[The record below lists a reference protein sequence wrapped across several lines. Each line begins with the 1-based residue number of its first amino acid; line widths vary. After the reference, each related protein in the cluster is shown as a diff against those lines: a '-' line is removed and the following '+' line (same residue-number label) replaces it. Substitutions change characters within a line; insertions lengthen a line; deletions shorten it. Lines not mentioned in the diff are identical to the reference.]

1 MALPQSRFF
10 EEKSIMI
17 SSIENIC
24 AKYKDKIE
32 KVWHG
37 LSIDN
42 ITLLSDEL
50 LNCWLKR
57 NTVFICGNGG
67 SSANAN
73 HLAND
78 LIYGINPSGR
88 GMNVHSL
95 CANSAINLCLA
106 NDVGYE
112 NVFSHQLRSLGK
124 EGDLLLVFS
133 GSGNSANVIKAI
145 NEAKTLGITSYAM
158 LGFDGGEC
166 LKLAD
171 NTIHFKINDMQI
183 SEDFQMIIGH
193 IIAKEL
199 MKRISE
205 IK

>member
-1 MALPQSRFF
+1 M
-10 EEKSIMI
+10 KISIKNPVL
-17 SSIENIC
+17 E
-24 AKYKDKIE
+24 Y
-32 KVWHG
+32 
-37 LSIDN
+37 
-42 ITLLSDEL
+42 
-50 LNCWLKR
+50 KR
-57 NTVFICGNGG
+57 NLENVWNSVNIDDIEALSLDLFNAWLNRSNVFLCGNGG

-124 EGDLLLVFS
+124 EGDLLIVFS
-133 GSGNSANVIKAI
+133 GSGNSPNVAQAI

-158 LGFDGGEC
+158 LGFDGGKC
-166 LKLAD
+166 LKIAD
-171 NTIHFKINDMQI
+171 KTIHFKINDMQI

-193 IIAKEL
+193 ILMKEL

-205 IK
+205 I

>member
-1 MALPQSRFF
+1 M
-10 EEKSIMI
+10 SI
-17 SSIENIC
+17 SIESSVSE
-24 AKYKDKIE
+24 YKQNLDNVWNTLIIDDIE
-32 KVWHG
+32 RLSLG
-37 LSIDN
+37 LFN
-42 ITLLSDEL
+42 AW
-50 LNCWLKR
+50 LNR
-57 NTVFICGNGG
+57 NNVFLCGNGG

-106 NDVGYE
+106 NDIGYE

-124 EGDLLLVFS
+124 EGDVLIVFS
-133 GSGNSANVIKAI
+133 GSGNSPNIVKALD
-145 NEAKTLGITSYAM
+145 ETKTLGITSYAM
-158 LGFDGGEC
+158 LGFDGGKC

-193 IIAKEL
+193 ILMKEL
-199 MKRISE
+199 TKRISE
-205 IK
+205 IQ

>member
-1 MALPQSRFF
+1 M
-10 EEKSIMI
+10 SI
-17 SSIENIC
+17 SIESSVTE
-24 AKYKDKIE
+24 YKQSLDIVWNSLKIDDIE
-32 KVWHG
+32 LMSLG
-37 LSIDN
+37 LFN
-42 ITLLSDEL
+42 AW
-50 LNCWLKR
+50 LNR
-57 NTVFICGNGG
+57 NNVFLCGNGG

-112 NVFSHQLRSLGK
+112 NIFSHQLRSLGK

-133 GSGNSANVIKAI
+133 GSGNSPNVIKAI

-171 NTIHFKINDMQI
+171 NIIHFKINDMQI

>member
-1 MALPQSRFF
+1 M
-10 EEKSIMI
+10 SI
-17 SSIENIC
+17 SIESSVTE
-24 AKYKDKIE
+24 YKQSLDIVWNSLKIDDIE
-32 KVWHG
+32 
-37 LSIDN
+37 
-42 ITLLSDEL
+42 LLSL
-50 LNCWLKR
+50 GLFNAWLNR
-57 NTVFICGNGG
+57 NNVFICGNGG

-133 GSGNSANVIKAI
+133 GSGNSPNVIKAI

>member
-1 MALPQSRFF
+1 M
-10 EEKSIMI
+10 KSL
-17 SSIENIC
+17 
-24 AKYKDKIE
+24 IE
-32 KVWHG
+32 KEVQEYRKGLDDVWNS
-37 LSIDN
+37 LNIVNVNLLIIDLFN
-42 ITLLSDEL
+42 AWK
-50 LNCWLKR
+50 NR

-133 GSGNSANVIKAI
+133 GSGNSPNVINAI

-158 LGFDGGEC
+158 LGFDGGQC
-166 LKLAD
+166 LQLAD
-171 NTIHFKINDMQI
+171 HTIHFKANDMQI
-183 SEDFQMIIGH
+183 SEDFQMIVGH
-193 IIAKEL
+193 IVAKHL
-199 MKRISE
+199 TKIISE

>member
-1 MALPQSRFF
+1 M
-10 EEKSIMI
+10 SI
-17 SSIENIC
+17 SIESSVTE
-24 AKYKDKIE
+24 YKQNLDNVWNSLKIDDIE
-32 KVWHG
+32 SLSRG
-37 LSIDN
+37 LFN
-42 ITLLSDEL
+42 AW
-50 LNCWLKR
+50 LNR
-57 NTVFICGNGG
+57 SNVFLCGNGG

-78 LIYGINPSGR
+78 LVYGINPNGI

-124 EGDLLLVFS
+124 NGDVLIVFS
-133 GSGNSANVIKAI
+133 GSGNSPNIVKALH
-145 NEAKTLGITSYAM
+145 EAKTLGITSYAM

-193 IIAKEL
+193 ILMKEL
-199 MKRISE
+199 TKRISE

>member
-1 MALPQSRFF
+1 M
-10 EEKSIMI
+10 KSL
-17 SSIENIC
+17 
-24 AKYKDKIE
+24 IE
-32 KVWHG
+32 KEVQEYRKGLDDVWNS
-37 LSIDN
+37 LNIVNVNLLIIDLFN
-42 ITLLSDEL
+42 AWK
-50 LNCWLKR
+50 NR

-124 EGDLLLVFS
+124 EGDALLVFS
-133 GSGNSANVIKAI
+133 GSGNSPNVIKAI

-158 LGFDGGEC
+158 LGFDGGQC
-166 LKLAD
+166 LQLAD
-171 NTIHFKINDMQI
+171 HTIHFKANDMQI
-183 SEDFQMIIGH
+183 SEDFQMIVGH
-193 IIAKEL
+193 IVAKHL
-199 MKRISE
+199 TKIISE

>member
-1 MALPQSRFF
+1 M
-10 EEKSIMI
+10 KSL
-17 SSIENIC
+17 
-24 AKYKDKIE
+24 IE
-32 KVWHG
+32 KEVQEYRKGLDDVWNS
-37 LSIDN
+37 LNIVNVNLLIIDLFN
-42 ITLLSDEL
+42 AWK
-50 LNCWLKR
+50 NR

-133 GSGNSANVIKAI
+133 GSGNSPNVIKAI

-193 IIAKEL
+193 ILVKEL

-205 IK
+205 MK

>member
-1 MALPQSRFF
+1 M
-10 EEKSIMI
+10 SI
-17 SSIENIC
+17 SIESSVTE
-24 AKYKDKIE
+24 YKQSLDIVWNSLKIDDIE
-32 KVWHG
+32 
-37 LSIDN
+37 
-42 ITLLSDEL
+42 LLSL
-50 LNCWLKR
+50 GLFNAWLNR
-57 NTVFICGNGG
+57 NNVFLCGNGG

-133 GSGNSANVIKAI
+133 GSGNSPNVIKAI

-193 IIAKEL
+193 ILVKEL

-205 IK
+205 MK